1 MKRNDK
7 TKINYRELNKEMQEV
22 VRKSVINYIKD
33 TYRNEV
39 RDRIV
44 RGWTTLEEA
53 NKYASHGNGIRG
65 IYVLKDGYGAESG
78 YEFGDGIIGRIEDAI
93 GVSVSA
99 NDLDSHIKNP
109 YRIDRSCSH
118 YIHRAIYDILERE
131 IVKAYR
137 DGVRDAARVLE
148 GHNRQNAKDKLVA
161 DARHAQALQSDI
173 DTVLKDIEEGFYE
186 IKGGEGSIV
195 NGVWSLCPHD
205 GYYDLTYHDF
215 HRRVNDEHLVSL
227 FDKVRKAA

>member
-22 VRKSVINYIKD
+22 VRKSIINYIRG
-33 TYRNEV
+33 TYRNNV

-53 NKYASHGNGIRG
+53 NRYASHGNGSNG
-65 IYVLKDGYGAESG
+65 IYVHKDGIGYG

-93 GVSVSA
+93 GVSVGA

-109 YRIDRSCSH
+109 DRIDRSCRY

-137 DGVRDAARVLE
+137 DGVRDAAMVLE
-148 GHNRQNAKDKLVA
+148 GHNRQNAKDELGI

-227 FDKVRKAA
+227 FDKVRKSA